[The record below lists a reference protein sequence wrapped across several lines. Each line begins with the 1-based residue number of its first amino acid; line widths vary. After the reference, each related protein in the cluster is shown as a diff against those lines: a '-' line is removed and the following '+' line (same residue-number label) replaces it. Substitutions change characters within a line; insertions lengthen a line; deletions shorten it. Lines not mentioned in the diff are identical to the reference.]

1 MKRTPIN
8 KTSSKQAK
16 ELIKR
21 SNLKAELKEI
31 HGDHCMTCN
40 DDKRDW
46 RGLTLSH
53 LKPLSLGGLTEK
65 SNCILEC
72 FICHERRQQYYD
84 QSTKTLPNP

>member
-8 KTSSKQAK
+8 KVSNKHAK

-21 SNLKAELKEI
+21 SKLKAELIQE
-31 HGDHCMTCN
+31 HGNHCMTCN
-40 DDKRDW
+40 DDNKDW

-53 LKPLSLGGLTEK
+53 IKALSLGGLTEK

-72 FICHERRQQYYD
+72 FPCHERRQQYYG
-84 QSTKTLPNP
+84 QNNKTLPNP